1 MMTTYIAAEN
11 LNIVREK
18 NPEPGTAVESN
29 EEAVCF
35 SEIIPILGTSKSGNH
50 GLQKNNKKKQH
61 SQIFTST
68 PIKDILEEK
77 EMNKGKR
84 LQTKQ
89 LSVEKS
95 KRKLY
100 HNPGLS
106 DANKE
111 NSHKR
116 IKVQREKA
124 KKVQYKE
131 HQDDDFEGSDNKI
144 SEDICIICGEFGKN
158 NEMWIRRTR
167 KYVPPKYK
175 PPKQRSKPVEPIDN
189 WRLSMLAL
197 PTPFKTTPKYVFIP
211 EPGCGSGVSPG
222 TLTGSGTSRTNDLSV
237 QTIRYLTQARL
248 ACQHLGGRVVKNLDK
263 TIKQSWNTIYN
274 YYARQLDE
282 KRKKLHRILQ
292 EQNKGIKPKTPA
304 EIQAEI
310 DKRIADWTAV
320 KALGKVVKLD
330 VIRMRMDQM
339 AEPTRI
345 TAKYI
350 RPSIDPT
357 YVDPLSVK
365 PGAKKYVASERVVE
379 LSRNPAFKLI
389 KLPEIIPGA
398 VKRGALKGPS
408 KWHSTTEKRKNIVP
422 IKNLV
427 LEHILSANG
436 LPTSRYL
443 EFLSDKNLVRHCSE
457 KGIADTNEPHSSNG
471 SEDDDDDDDDDGEKE
486 SEIQDIAQS
495 LNEDQLS
502 TQQENTQPETHQ
514 DNIPSKGDNMDKR
527 DDRKNKHLPLRK
539 SPRKNRKPLRN

>member
-1 MMTTYIAAEN
+1 MVLLA
-11 LNIVREK
+11 
-18 NPEPGTAVESN
+18 
-29 EEAVCF
+29 
-35 SEIIPILGTSKSGNH
+35 SERPSDLRTILLAYPT
-50 GLQKNNKKKQH
+50 
-61 SQIFTST
+61 
-68 PIKDILEEK
+68 
-77 EMNKGKR
+77 
-84 LQTKQ
+84 
-89 LSVEKS
+89 
-95 KRKLY
+95 
-100 HNPGLS
+100 
-106 DANKE
+106 
-111 NSHKR
+111 
-116 IKVQREKA
+116 
-124 KKVQYKE
+124 
-131 HQDDDFEGSDNKI
+131 
-144 SEDICIICGEFGKN
+144 
-158 NEMWIRRTR
+158 RRTR

-282 KRKKLHRILQ
+282 KRKKLEAKRHRILQ

-320 KALGKVVKLD
+320 KALPKRTFSPPPISRGKVVKLD

-398 VKRGALKGPS
+398 VKRGALKGPIS
-408 KWHSTTEKRKNIVP
+408 PRCDELATPKKKAAEKDTDLKENPFEISPLALKAKATPR
-422 IKNLV
+422 V
-427 LEHILSANG
+427 LELSK
-436 LPTSRYL
+436 P
-443 EFLSDKNLVRHCSE
+443 
-457 KGIADTNEPHSSNG
+457 
-471 SEDDDDDDDDDGEKE
+471 
-486 SEIQDIAQS
+486 IQ
-495 LNEDQLS
+495 
-502 TQQENTQPETHQ
+502 
-514 DNIPSKGDNMDKR
+514 R
-527 DDRKNKHLPLRK
+527 
-539 SPRKNRKPLRN
+539 